1 MKRGRG
7 KKKKKWKK
15 VLAMTLVVSMLSGCA
30 MQEFV
35 KVTKEESNTEEI
47 KTEEA
52 KTAVET
58 EETLPSTEEENVSE
72 GKKSIHEQIADRIG
86 KTTQVSEEAA
96 IGTKP
101 RLIKSVKETKLVDIT
116 PCVTSYTVDAGLSNV
131 ENTWQF
137 YFTDEEK
144 EKIEKNGFVVSGS
157 AGSEFFEI
165 YEQNRY
171 GLIPNFITVDSLM
184 HTYHLYFSHLLK
196 NVEKNYLADN
206 LTQLSAYMLE
216 DANAQ
221 YEELK
226 GSEWES
232 AAKRNVAFFTIGA
245 KLMDDKVTVS
255 KDVQDIVSTELDR
268 IENADGI
275 YQSGITN
282 ANEDYTQYIPRG
294 YYEGDQRLEQYFR
307 TMMWYGRIH
316 FIQSNE
322 DLDRSAFLITKALSE
337 NKDAYQL
344 WEGIY
349 AVTSFF
355 AGASDDNGVCEY
367 ASVVKETYGEKVTT
381 ADLPGSEKEFQQ
393 FHKMTA
399 TLVAPQ
405 INSIP
410 IADGENNVIPGFRFM
425 GQRFSMDAAVMQK
438 LVYSNTGANSQ
449 GEKRMLPNVLDVP
462 AALGSDMALY
472 ILEEDGATDY
482 EGYSENM
489 ELLRAGLSQENETLW
504 SASLYAGW
512 LNTLRPLLTVKGEG
526 YPMFM
531 QNEEWVKKDLECF
544 AGSYAELKHDT
555 ILYSKQVMAEMG
567 GGYDEEPDFRGYVQ
581 PEPMVYER
589 FVALADMTAQGL
601 KEYGMLNASDE
612 ENLNRLS
619 QMADQLLNISI
630 KELQNEVLT
639 EEEYTF
645 IECYGGDIEHFW
657 YEAVKDNSDTEYV
670 YSQEFPAPIVAD
682 IATDPNGTVLE
693 VGTGQP
699 SRICVVVQ
707 VDGKIKLASGSV
719 YSFYQFEWP
728 MDDRLTD
735 SKWRQMMGWQADENG
750 NYNQDKE
757 IEKPEWTKSYRYQH
771 EWE

>member
-1 MKRGRG
+1 MKR
-7 KKKKKWKK
+7 WKK
-15 VLAMTLVVSMLSGCA
+15 VLALILVVNVLSGCA
-30 MQEFV
+30 MQELLQV
-35 KVTKEESNTEEI
+35 TNEENSMEESETKETITEAEIEEDLHSVESEKLSKE
-47 KTEEA
+47 
-52 KTAVET
+52 
-58 EETLPSTEEENVSE
+58 
-72 GKKSIHEQIADRIG
+72 KKSIHEQIADRIG
-86 KTTQVSEEAA
+86 KTTQASMETRPLLIERVSE
-96 IGTKP
+96 TK
-101 RLIKSVKETKLVDIT
+101 VADIT
-116 PCVTSYTVDAGLSNV
+116 PCVTPYTIEAGLGNV

-137 YFTDEEK
+137 YLTDEEK
-144 EKIEKNGFVVSGS
+144 KKIEQNGFVVSGNG
-157 AGSEFFEI
+157 GSEFFEI

-171 GLIPNFITVDSLM
+171 ELIPNFITVDSLM

-196 NVEKNYLADN
+196 NIEKNYLAAN
-206 LTQLSAYMLE
+206 LTDLSAYML
-216 DANAQ
+216 DTSKLQ

-226 GSEWES
+226 GSEWER

-245 KLMDDKVTVS
+245 KLVDDKVTVS
-255 KDVQDIVSTELDR
+255 EDVQDIVATELDR
-268 IENADGI
+268 IKKADGI

-282 ANEDYTQYIPRG
+282 DNEDYTQYIPRG
-294 YYEGDQRLEQYFR
+294 YYEGDQKLEQYFR
-307 TMMWYGRIH
+307 AMMWYGRIH
-316 FIQSNE
+316 FIQSTE

-337 NKDAYQL
+337 DEEAYRL

-355 AGASDDNGVCEY
+355 SGASDDNGVCEY
-367 ASVVKETYGEKVTT
+367 APVIKEVYGEKATM
-381 ADLPGSEKEFQQ
+381 ADLPGSEKKFKQ

-399 TLVAPQ
+399 TLATPQ

-410 IADGENNVIPGFRFM
+410 VADGESNVIQGFRFM
-425 GQRFSMDAAVMQK
+425 GQRFSMDATVMQK
-438 LVYSNTGANSQ
+438 LVYSNVGANSQ
-449 GEKRMLPNVLDVP
+449 GEKRMLPDVLDVP
-462 AALGSDMALY
+462 AALGSNMALN
-472 ILEEDGATDY
+472 ILEQEGAMDY

-489 ELLRAGLSQENETLW
+489 ELLKEGLSQENETLW

-544 AGSYAELKHDT
+544 AGSFAELKHDT

-567 GGYDEEPDFRGYVQ
+567 GGYEEEPDFRGYVQ
-581 PEPMVYER
+581 PEPIVYER
-589 FVALADMTAQGL
+589 FVTLSDMTAQGL
-601 KEYGMLNASDE
+601 EEYGMLSDSDA
-612 ENLNRLS
+612 ENLKRLS
-619 QMADQLLNISI
+619 QMANQMLTISI

-657 YEAVKDNSDTEYV
+657 YEAVKDNSDSEYI
-670 YSQEFPAPIVAD
+670 YCEDFPAAIIAD

-693 VGTGQP
+693 VGTGIP
-699 SRICVVVQ
+699 STIYVVVQ
-707 VDGKIKLASGSV
+707 VNGKIKLASGSV

-750 NYNQDKE
+750 NYNWNKSIDR
-757 IEKPEWTKSYRYQH
+757 PEWTKSYRYQY

>member
-1 MKRGRG
+1 MKR
-7 KKKKKWKK
+7 WKK
-15 VLAMTLVVSMLSGCA
+15 VLALILVVNVLSGCA
-30 MQEFV
+30 MQELLQV
-35 KVTKEESNTEEI
+35 TNEENSMEESETKETITEAEIEEDLHSVESEKLSKE
-47 KTEEA
+47 
-52 KTAVET
+52 
-58 EETLPSTEEENVSE
+58 
-72 GKKSIHEQIADRIG
+72 KKSIHEQIADRIG
-86 KTTQVSEEAA
+86 KTTQASMETRPLLIERVSE
-96 IGTKP
+96 TK
-101 RLIKSVKETKLVDIT
+101 VADIT
-116 PCVTSYTVDAGLSNV
+116 PCVTPYTIEAGLDNV

-137 YFTDEEK
+137 YLTDEEK
-144 EKIEKNGFVVSGS
+144 KKIEQNGFVVSGNG
-157 AGSEFFEI
+157 GSEFFEI

-171 GLIPNFITVDSLM
+171 ELIPNFITVDSLM

-196 NVEKNYLADN
+196 NIEKNYLAAN
-206 LTQLSAYMLE
+206 LTDLSAYML
-216 DANAQ
+216 DTSKLQ

-226 GSEWES
+226 GSEWER

-245 KLMDDKVTVS
+245 KLVDDKVTVS
-255 KDVQDIVSTELDR
+255 EDVQDIVATELDR
-268 IENADGI
+268 IKKADGI

-282 ANEDYTQYIPRG
+282 DNEDYTQYIPRG
-294 YYEGDQRLEQYFR
+294 YYEGDQKLEQYFR
-307 TMMWYGRIH
+307 AMMWYGRIH
-316 FIQSNE
+316 FIQSTE

-337 NKDAYQL
+337 DEEAYRL

-355 AGASDDNGVCEY
+355 SGASDDNGVCEY
-367 ASVVKETYGEKVTT
+367 APVIKEVYGEKATM
-381 ADLPGSEKEFQQ
+381 ADLPGSEKKFKQ

-399 TLVAPQ
+399 TLATPQ

-410 IADGENNVIPGFRFM
+410 VADGESNVIQGFRFM
-425 GQRFSMDAAVMQK
+425 GQRFSMDATVMQK
-438 LVYSNTGANSQ
+438 LVYSNVGANSQ
-449 GEKRMLPNVLDVP
+449 GEKRMLPDILDVP
-462 AALGSDMALY
+462 AALGSNMALN
-472 ILEEDGATDY
+472 ILEEEGAMDY

-489 ELLRAGLSQENETLW
+489 ELLKEGLSQENETLW

-544 AGSYAELKHDT
+544 AGSFAELKHDT

-567 GGYDEEPDFRGYVQ
+567 GGYEEEPDFRGYVQ
-581 PEPMVYER
+581 PEPIVYER
-589 FVALADMTAQGL
+589 FVTLSDMTAQGL
-601 KEYGMLNASDE
+601 EEYGMLSDSDA
-612 ENLNRLS
+612 ENLKRLS
-619 QMADQLLNISI
+619 QMANQMLTISI

-657 YEAVKDNSDTEYV
+657 YEAVKDNSDSEYI
-670 YSQEFPAPIVAD
+670 YCEDFPAAIIAD

-693 VGTGQP
+693 VGTGIP
-699 SRICVVVQ
+699 STIYVVVQ
-707 VDGKIKLASGSV
+707 VNGKIKLASGSV

-750 NYNQDKE
+750 NYNWNKSIDR
-757 IEKPEWTKSYRYQH
+757 PEWTKSYRYQY

>member
-1 MKRGRG
+1 MALT
-7 KKKKKWKK
+7 
-15 VLAMTLVVSMLSGCA
+15 LAVSMLSGCT
-30 MQEFV
+30 MQELVQTIGGEREVEDELEGEETSINSSEESASEEKRSIKDIFAE
-35 KVTKEESNTEEI
+35 KFGKEEQATEEI
-47 KTEEA
+47 TQQVLTEE
-52 KTAVET
+52 VLT
-58 EETLPSTEEENVSE
+58 EALERT
-72 GKKSIHEQIADRIG
+72 R
-86 KTTQVSEEAA
+86 
-96 IGTKP
+96 P
-101 RLIKSVKETKLVDIT
+101 RLIKSVNETKVADIT
-116 PCVTSYTVDAGLSNV
+116 PCVTPYTVEEGLSNV
-131 ENTWQF
+131 ENMWQF

-144 EKIEKNGFVVSGS
+144 EKIEQNGFVVYGETS
-157 AGSEFFEI
+157 SEFFEI

-171 GLIPNFITVDSLM
+171 SMIPNFITVDSLM
-184 HTYHLYFSHLLK
+184 HTYHLYFSHLQK
-196 NVEKNYLADN
+196 NVEKNYLADS
-206 LTQLSAYMLE
+206 LTQLSTYMLE
-216 DANAQ
+216 DAIAQ

-232 AAKRNVAFFTIGA
+232 AARRNVAFFTIGA
-245 KLMDDKVTVS
+245 KLMDE
-255 KDVQDIVSTELDR
+255 STEVSEHVRDMVTTELAK
-268 IENADGI
+268 IQSADGI
-275 YQSGITN
+275 YLSEITGDE
-282 ANEDYTQYIPRG
+282 EDYTQYIPRG
-294 YYEGDQRLEQYFR
+294 YYEGDLRLEQYFR
-307 TMMWYGRIH
+307 AMMWYGRIH
-316 FIQSNE
+316 FIQKEE
-322 DLDRSAFLITKALSE
+322 DLDRSAFLMTKALSE
-337 NKDAYQL
+337 NKEAYRL

-367 ASVVKETYGEKVTT
+367 ASVMKEAYGEATT
-381 ADLPGSEKEFQQ
+381 ADLKGSEKEFER

-399 TLVAPQ
+399 TLAAPQ

-410 IADGENNVIPGFRFM
+410 IVDGENNVIPGFRFM

-438 LVYSNTGANSQ
+438 LVYSNVGANSQ
-449 GEKRMLPNVLDVP
+449 GQMRMLPDVLDVP
-462 AALGSDMALY
+462 AALGSDMALR
-472 ILEEDGATDY
+472 ILEQEGAMDY

-489 ELLRAGLSQENETLW
+489 ELLKQGLAQENEALW

-544 AGSYAELKHDT
+544 AGSFAELKHDT

-581 PEPMVYER
+581 PEPLVYER
-589 FVALADMTAQGL
+589 FISLADMTAQGL
-601 KEYGMLNASDE
+601 KEYGMLSASDE
-612 ENLNRLS
+612 ENLSRLS
-619 QMADQLLNISI
+619 QMAEKLLTISV

-657 YEAVKDNSDTEYV
+657 YEAVKENSDSEYI
-670 YSQEFPAPIVAD
+670 YSEEYPAPIIAD

-693 VGTGQP
+693 VGTGKP
-699 SRICVVVQ
+699 ARIYVVVQ

-728 MDDRLTD
+728 MEDRLTD
-735 SKWRQMMGWQADENG
+735 TKWRKMMGWQADENG
-750 NYNQDKE
+750 NYNYDKPVD
-757 IEKPEWTKSYRYQH
+757 KPEWTKSYCYQY

>member
-1 MKRGRG
+1 MKR
-7 KKKKKWKK
+7 WKK
-15 VLAMTLVVSMLSGCA
+15 VLALILVVNVLSGCA
-30 MQEFV
+30 MQELLQV
-35 KVTKEESNTEEI
+35 TNEENSMEESETKETITEAEIEEDLHSVESEKLSKE
-47 KTEEA
+47 
-52 KTAVET
+52 
-58 EETLPSTEEENVSE
+58 
-72 GKKSIHEQIADRIG
+72 KKSIHEQIADRIG
-86 KTTQVSEEAA
+86 KTTQASMETRPLLIERVSE
-96 IGTKP
+96 TK
-101 RLIKSVKETKLVDIT
+101 VADIT
-116 PCVTSYTVDAGLSNV
+116 PCVTPYTIEAGLGNV

-137 YFTDEEK
+137 YLTDEEK
-144 EKIEKNGFVVSGS
+144 KKIEQNGFVVSGNG
-157 AGSEFFEI
+157 GSEFFEI

-171 GLIPNFITVDSLM
+171 ELIPNFITVDSLM

-196 NVEKNYLADN
+196 NIEKNYLAAN
-206 LTQLSAYMLE
+206 LTDLSAYML
-216 DANAQ
+216 DTSKLQ

-226 GSEWES
+226 GSEWER

-245 KLMDDKVTVS
+245 KLVDDKVTVS
-255 KDVQDIVSTELDR
+255 EDVQDIVATELDR
-268 IENADGI
+268 IKKADGV

-282 ANEDYTQYIPRG
+282 DNEDYTQYIPRG
-294 YYEGDQRLEQYFR
+294 YYEGDQKLEQYFR
-307 TMMWYGRIH
+307 AMMWYGRIH
-316 FIQSNE
+316 FIQSTE

-337 NKDAYQL
+337 DEEAYRL

-355 AGASDDNGVCEY
+355 SGASDDNGVCEY
-367 ASVVKETYGEKVTT
+367 APVIKEVYGEKATM
-381 ADLPGSEKEFQQ
+381 ADLPGSEKKFKQ

-399 TLVAPQ
+399 TLATPQ

-410 IADGENNVIPGFRFM
+410 VADGESNVIQGFRFM
-425 GQRFSMDAAVMQK
+425 GQRFSMDATVMQK
-438 LVYSNTGANSQ
+438 LVYSNVGANSQ
-449 GEKRMLPNVLDVP
+449 GEKRMLPDILDVP
-462 AALGSDMALY
+462 AALGSNMALN
-472 ILEEDGATDY
+472 ILEEEGAMDY

-489 ELLRAGLSQENETLW
+489 ELLKEGLSQENETLW

-544 AGSYAELKHDT
+544 AGSFAELKHDT

-567 GGYDEEPDFRGYVQ
+567 GGYEEEPDFRGYVQ
-581 PEPMVYER
+581 PEPIVYER
-589 FVALADMTAQGL
+589 FVTLSDMTAQGL
-601 KEYGMLNASDE
+601 EEYGMLSDSDA
-612 ENLNRLS
+612 ENLKRLS
-619 QMADQLLNISI
+619 QMANQMLTISI

-657 YEAVKDNSDTEYV
+657 YEAVKDNSDSEYI
-670 YSQEFPAPIVAD
+670 YCEDFPAAIIAD

-693 VGTGQP
+693 VGTGIP
-699 SRICVVVQ
+699 STIYVVVQ
-707 VDGKIKLASGSV
+707 VNGKIKLASGSV

-750 NYNQDKE
+750 NYNWNKSIDR
-757 IEKPEWTKSYRYQH
+757 PEWTKSYRYQY

>member
-1 MKRGRG
+1 MKR
-7 KKKKKWKK
+7 WKK
-15 VLAMTLVVSMLSGCA
+15 VLALILVVNVLSGCA
-30 MQEFV
+30 MQELLQV
-35 KVTKEESNTEEI
+35 TNEENSMEESETKETITEAEIEEDLHSVESEKLSKE
-47 KTEEA
+47 
-52 KTAVET
+52 
-58 EETLPSTEEENVSE
+58 
-72 GKKSIHEQIADRIG
+72 KKSIHEQIADRIG
-86 KTTQVSEEAA
+86 KTTQASMETRPLLIERVSE
-96 IGTKP
+96 TK
-101 RLIKSVKETKLVDIT
+101 VADIT
-116 PCVTSYTVDAGLSNV
+116 PCVTPYTIEAGLGNV

-137 YFTDEEK
+137 YLTDEEK
-144 EKIEKNGFVVSGS
+144 KKIEQNGFVVSGNG
-157 AGSEFFEI
+157 GSEFFEI

-171 GLIPNFITVDSLM
+171 ELIPNFITVDSLM

-196 NVEKNYLADN
+196 NIEKNYLAAN
-206 LTQLSAYMLE
+206 LTDLSAYML
-216 DANAQ
+216 DTSKLQ

-226 GSEWES
+226 GSEWER

-245 KLMDDKVTVS
+245 KLVDDKVTVS
-255 KDVQDIVSTELDR
+255 EDVQDIVATELDR
-268 IENADGI
+268 IEKADGI

-282 ANEDYTQYIPRG
+282 DNEDYTQYIPRG
-294 YYEGDQRLEQYFR
+294 YYEGDQKLEQYFR
-307 TMMWYGRIH
+307 AMMWYGRIH
-316 FIQSNE
+316 FIQSTE

-337 NKDAYQL
+337 DEEAYRL

-355 AGASDDNGVCEY
+355 SGASDDNGVCEY
-367 ASVVKETYGEKVTT
+367 APVIKEVYGEKATM
-381 ADLPGSEKEFQQ
+381 ADLPGSEKKFKQ

-399 TLVAPQ
+399 TLATPQ

-410 IADGENNVIPGFRFM
+410 VADGESNVIQGFRFM
-425 GQRFSMDAAVMQK
+425 GQRFSMDATVMQK
-438 LVYSNTGANSQ
+438 LVYSNVGANSQ
-449 GEKRMLPNVLDVP
+449 GEKRMLPDVLDVP
-462 AALGSDMALY
+462 AALGSNMALN
-472 ILEEDGATDY
+472 ILEEEGAMDY

-489 ELLRAGLSQENETLW
+489 ELLKEGLSQENETLW

-544 AGSYAELKHDT
+544 AGSFAELKHDT

-567 GGYDEEPDFRGYVQ
+567 GGYEEEPDFRGYVQ
-581 PEPMVYER
+581 PEPIVYER
-589 FVALADMTAQGL
+589 FVTLSDMTAQGL
-601 KEYGMLNASDE
+601 EEYGMLSDSDA
-612 ENLNRLS
+612 ENLKRLS
-619 QMADQLLNISI
+619 QMANQMLTISI

-657 YEAVKDNSDTEYV
+657 YEAVKDNSDSEYI
-670 YSQEFPAPIVAD
+670 YCEDFPAAIIAD

-693 VGTGQP
+693 VGTGIP
-699 SRICVVVQ
+699 STIYVVVQ
-707 VDGKIKLASGSV
+707 VNGKIKLASGSV

-750 NYNQDKE
+750 NYNWNKSIDR
-757 IEKPEWTKSYRYQH
+757 PEWTKSYRYQY

>member
-1 MKRGRG
+1 MKR
-7 KKKKKWKK
+7 WKK
-15 VLAMTLVVSMLSGCA
+15 VLALILVVNVLSGCA
-30 MQEFV
+30 MQELLQV
-35 KVTKEESNTEEI
+35 TNEENSMEESETKETITEAEIEEDLHSVESEKLSKE
-47 KTEEA
+47 
-52 KTAVET
+52 
-58 EETLPSTEEENVSE
+58 
-72 GKKSIHEQIADRIG
+72 KKSIHEQIADRIG
-86 KTTQVSEEAA
+86 KTTQASMETRPLLIERVSE
-96 IGTKP
+96 TK
-101 RLIKSVKETKLVDIT
+101 VADIT
-116 PCVTSYTVDAGLSNV
+116 PCVTPYTIEAGLDNV

-137 YFTDEEK
+137 YLTDEEK
-144 EKIEKNGFVVSGS
+144 KKIEQNGFVVSGNG
-157 AGSEFFEI
+157 GSEFFEI

-171 GLIPNFITVDSLM
+171 ELIPNFITVDSLM

-196 NVEKNYLADN
+196 NIEKNYLAAN
-206 LTQLSAYMLE
+206 LTDLSACML
-216 DANAQ
+216 DTSKLQ

-226 GSEWES
+226 GSEWER

-245 KLMDDKVTVS
+245 KLVDDKVTVS
-255 KDVQDIVSTELDR
+255 EDVQDIVATELDR
-268 IENADGI
+268 IKKADGI

-282 ANEDYTQYIPRG
+282 DNEDYTQYIPRG
-294 YYEGDQRLEQYFR
+294 YYEGDQKLEQYFR
-307 TMMWYGRIH
+307 AMMWYGRIH
-316 FIQSNE
+316 FIQSTE

-337 NKDAYQL
+337 DEEAYRL

-355 AGASDDNGVCEY
+355 SGASDDNGVCEY
-367 ASVVKETYGEKVTT
+367 APVIKEVYGEKATM
-381 ADLPGSEKEFQQ
+381 ADLPGSEKKFKQ

-399 TLVAPQ
+399 TLATPQ

-410 IADGENNVIPGFRFM
+410 VADGESNVIQGFRFM
-425 GQRFSMDAAVMQK
+425 GQRFSMDATVMQK
-438 LVYSNTGANSQ
+438 LVYSNVGANSQ
-449 GEKRMLPNVLDVP
+449 GEKRMLPDVLDVP
-462 AALGSDMALY
+462 AALGSNMALN
-472 ILEEDGATDY
+472 ILEEEGAMDY

-489 ELLRAGLSQENETLW
+489 ELLKEGLSQENETLW

-544 AGSYAELKHDT
+544 AGSFAELKHDT

-567 GGYDEEPDFRGYVQ
+567 GGYEEEPDFRGYVQ
-581 PEPMVYER
+581 PEPIVYER
-589 FVALADMTAQGL
+589 FVTLSDMTAQGL
-601 KEYGMLNASDE
+601 EEYGMLSDSDA
-612 ENLNRLS
+612 ENLKRLS
-619 QMADQLLNISI
+619 QMANQMLTISI

-657 YEAVKDNSDTEYV
+657 YEAVKDNSDSEYI
-670 YSQEFPAPIVAD
+670 YCEDFPAAIIAD

-693 VGTGQP
+693 VGTGIP
-699 SRICVVVQ
+699 STIYVVVQ
-707 VDGKIKLASGSV
+707 VNGKIKLASGSV

-750 NYNQDKE
+750 NYNWNKSIDR
-757 IEKPEWTKSYRYQH
+757 PEWTKSYRYQY

>member
-1 MKRGRG
+1 MKR
-7 KKKKKWKK
+7 WKK
-15 VLAMTLVVSMLSGCA
+15 VLALILVVNVLSGCA
-30 MQEFV
+30 MQELLQV
-35 KVTKEESNTEEI
+35 TNEENSMEESETKETITEAEIEEDLHSVESEKLSKE
-47 KTEEA
+47 
-52 KTAVET
+52 
-58 EETLPSTEEENVSE
+58 
-72 GKKSIHEQIADRIG
+72 KKSIHEQIADRIG
-86 KTTQVSEEAA
+86 KTTQASMETRPLLIERVSE
-96 IGTKP
+96 TK
-101 RLIKSVKETKLVDIT
+101 VADIT
-116 PCVTSYTVDAGLSNV
+116 PCVTPYTIEAGLGNV

-137 YFTDEEK
+137 YLTDEEK
-144 EKIEKNGFVVSGS
+144 KKIEQNGFVVSGNG
-157 AGSEFFEI
+157 GSEFFEI

-171 GLIPNFITVDSLM
+171 ELIPNFITVDSLM

-196 NVEKNYLADN
+196 NIEKNYLAAN
-206 LTQLSAYMLE
+206 LTDLSACML
-216 DANAQ
+216 DASKLQ

-226 GSEWES
+226 GSEWER

-245 KLMDDKVTVS
+245 KLVDDKVTVS
-255 KDVQDIVSTELDR
+255 EDVQDIVATELDR
-268 IENADGI
+268 IKKADGI

-282 ANEDYTQYIPRG
+282 DNEDYTQYIPRG
-294 YYEGDQRLEQYFR
+294 YYEGDQKLEQYFR
-307 TMMWYGRIH
+307 AMMWYGRIH
-316 FIQSNE
+316 FIQSTE

-337 NKDAYQL
+337 DEEAYRL

-355 AGASDDNGVCEY
+355 SGASDDNGVCEY
-367 ASVVKETYGEKVTT
+367 APVIKEVYGEKATM
-381 ADLPGSEKEFQQ
+381 ADLPGSEKKFKQ

-399 TLVAPQ
+399 TLATPQ

-410 IADGENNVIPGFRFM
+410 VADGESNVIQGFRFM
-425 GQRFSMDAAVMQK
+425 GQRFSMDATVMQK
-438 LVYSNTGANSQ
+438 LVYSNVGANSQ
-449 GEKRMLPNVLDVP
+449 GEKRMLPDILDVP
-462 AALGSDMALY
+462 AALGSNMALN
-472 ILEEDGATDY
+472 ILEEEGAMDY

-489 ELLRAGLSQENETLW
+489 ELLKEGLSQENETLW

-544 AGSYAELKHDT
+544 AGSFAELKHDT

-567 GGYDEEPDFRGYVQ
+567 GGYEEEPDFRGYVQ
-581 PEPMVYER
+581 PEPIVYER
-589 FVALADMTAQGL
+589 FVTLSDMTAQGL
-601 KEYGMLNASDE
+601 EEYGMLSDSDA
-612 ENLNRLS
+612 ENLKRLS
-619 QMADQLLNISI
+619 QMANQMLTISI

-657 YEAVKDNSDTEYV
+657 YEAVKDNSDSEYI
-670 YSQEFPAPIVAD
+670 YCEDFPAAIIAD

-693 VGTGQP
+693 VGTGIP
-699 SRICVVVQ
+699 STIYVVVQ
-707 VDGKIKLASGSV
+707 VNGKIKLASGSV

-750 NYNQDKE
+750 NYNWNKSIDR
-757 IEKPEWTKSYRYQH
+757 PEWTKSYRYQY

>member
-1 MKRGRG
+1 MKR
-7 KKKKKWKK
+7 WKK
-15 VLAMTLVVSMLSGCA
+15 VLALILVVNVLSGCA
-30 MQEFV
+30 MQELLQV
-35 KVTKEESNTEEI
+35 TNEENSMEESETKETITEAEIEEDLHSVESEKLSKE
-47 KTEEA
+47 
-52 KTAVET
+52 
-58 EETLPSTEEENVSE
+58 
-72 GKKSIHEQIADRIG
+72 KKSIHEQIADRIG
-86 KTTQVSEEAA
+86 KTTQASMETRPLLIERVSE
-96 IGTKP
+96 TK
-101 RLIKSVKETKLVDIT
+101 VADIT
-116 PCVTSYTVDAGLSNV
+116 PCVTPYTIEAGLDNV

-137 YFTDEEK
+137 YLTDEEK
-144 EKIEKNGFVVSGS
+144 KKIEQNGFVVSGNG
-157 AGSEFFEI
+157 GSEFFEI

-171 GLIPNFITVDSLM
+171 ELIPNFITVDSLM

-196 NVEKNYLADN
+196 NIEKNYLAAN
-206 LTQLSAYMLE
+206 LTDLSACML
-216 DANAQ
+216 DTSKLQ

-226 GSEWES
+226 GSEWER

-245 KLMDDKVTVS
+245 KLVDDKVTVS
-255 KDVQDIVSTELDR
+255 EDVQDIVATELDR
-268 IENADGI
+268 IEKADGI

-282 ANEDYTQYIPRG
+282 DNEDYTQYIPRG
-294 YYEGDQRLEQYFR
+294 YYEGDQKLEQYFR
-307 TMMWYGRIH
+307 AMMWYGRIH
-316 FIQSNE
+316 FIQSTE

-337 NKDAYQL
+337 DEEAYRL

-355 AGASDDNGVCEY
+355 SGASDDNGVCEY
-367 ASVVKETYGEKVTT
+367 APVIKEVYGEKATM
-381 ADLPGSEKEFQQ
+381 ADLPGSEKKFKQ

-399 TLVAPQ
+399 TLATPQ

-410 IADGENNVIPGFRFM
+410 VADGESNVIQGFRFM
-425 GQRFSMDAAVMQK
+425 GQRFSMDATVMQK
-438 LVYSNTGANSQ
+438 LVYSNVGANSQ
-449 GEKRMLPNVLDVP
+449 GEKRMLPDVLDVP
-462 AALGSDMALY
+462 AALGSNMALN
-472 ILEEDGATDY
+472 ILEQEGAMDY

-489 ELLRAGLSQENETLW
+489 ELLKEGLSQENETLW

-544 AGSYAELKHDT
+544 AGSFAEQKHDT

-567 GGYDEEPDFRGYVQ
+567 GGYEEEPDFRGYVQ
-581 PEPMVYER
+581 PEPIVYER
-589 FVALADMTAQGL
+589 FVTLSDMTAQGL
-601 KEYGMLNASDE
+601 EEYGMLSDSDA
-612 ENLNRLS
+612 ENLKRLS
-619 QMADQLLNISI
+619 QMANQMLTISI

-657 YEAVKDNSDTEYV
+657 YEAVKDNSDSEYI
-670 YSQEFPAPIVAD
+670 YCEDFPAAIIAD

-693 VGTGQP
+693 VGTGIP
-699 SRICVVVQ
+699 STIYVVVQ
-707 VDGKIKLASGSV
+707 VNGKIKLASGSV

-750 NYNQDKE
+750 NYNWNKSIDR
-757 IEKPEWTKSYRYQH
+757 PEWTKSYRYQY

>member
-1 MKRGRG
+1 MKR
-7 KKKKKWKK
+7 WKK
-15 VLAMTLVVSMLSGCA
+15 VLALILVVNVLSGCA
-30 MQEFV
+30 MQELLQV
-35 KVTKEESNTEEI
+35 TNEENSMEESETKETITEAEIEEDLHSVESEKLSKE
-47 KTEEA
+47 
-52 KTAVET
+52 
-58 EETLPSTEEENVSE
+58 
-72 GKKSIHEQIADRIG
+72 KKSIHEQIADRIG
-86 KTTQVSEEAA
+86 KTTQASMETRPLLIERVSE
-96 IGTKP
+96 TK
-101 RLIKSVKETKLVDIT
+101 VADIT
-116 PCVTSYTVDAGLSNV
+116 PCVTPYTIEAGLGNV

-137 YFTDEEK
+137 YLTDEEK
-144 EKIEKNGFVVSGS
+144 KKIEQNGFVVSGNG
-157 AGSEFFEI
+157 GSEFFEI

-171 GLIPNFITVDSLM
+171 ELIPNFITVDSLM

-196 NVEKNYLADN
+196 NIEKNYLAAN
-206 LTQLSAYMLE
+206 LTDLSACML
-216 DANAQ
+216 DTSKLQ

-226 GSEWES
+226 GSEWER

-245 KLMDDKVTVS
+245 KLVDDKVTVS
-255 KDVQDIVSTELDR
+255 EDVQDIVATELDR
-268 IENADGI
+268 IEKADGI

-282 ANEDYTQYIPRG
+282 DNEDYTQYIPRG
-294 YYEGDQRLEQYFR
+294 YYEGDQKLEQYFR
-307 TMMWYGRIH
+307 AMMWYGRIH
-316 FIQSNE
+316 FIQSTE

-337 NKDAYQL
+337 DEEAYRL

-355 AGASDDNGVCEY
+355 SGASDDNGVCEY
-367 ASVVKETYGEKVTT
+367 APVIKEVYGEKATM
-381 ADLPGSEKEFQQ
+381 ADLPGSEKKFKQ

-399 TLVAPQ
+399 TLAAPQ

-410 IADGENNVIPGFRFM
+410 VADGESNVIRGFRFM
-425 GQRFSMDAAVMQK
+425 GQRFSMDATVMQK
-438 LVYSNTGANSQ
+438 LVYSNVGANSQ
-449 GEKRMLPNVLDVP
+449 GEKRMLPDVLDVP
-462 AALGSDMALY
+462 AALGSNMALN
-472 ILEEDGATDY
+472 ILEEEGAMDY

-489 ELLRAGLSQENETLW
+489 ELLKEGLSQENETLW

-544 AGSYAELKHDT
+544 AGSFAELKHDT

-567 GGYDEEPDFRGYVQ
+567 GGYEEEPDFRGYVQ
-581 PEPMVYER
+581 PEPIVYER
-589 FVALADMTAQGL
+589 FVTLSDMTAQGL
-601 KEYGMLNASDE
+601 EEYGMLSDSDA
-612 ENLNRLS
+612 ENLKRLS
-619 QMADQLLNISI
+619 QMANQMLTISI

-657 YEAVKDNSDTEYV
+657 YEAVKDNSDSEYI
-670 YSQEFPAPIVAD
+670 YCEDFPAAIIAD

-693 VGTGQP
+693 VGTGIP
-699 SRICVVVQ
+699 STIYVVVQ
-707 VDGKIKLASGSV
+707 VNGKIKLASGSV

-750 NYNQDKE
+750 NYNWNKSIDR
-757 IEKPEWTKSYRYQH
+757 PEWTKSYRYQY

>member
-1 MKRGRG
+1 MKR
-7 KKKKKWKK
+7 WKK
-15 VLAMTLVVSMLSGCA
+15 VLALILVVNVLSGCA
-30 MQEFV
+30 MQELLQV
-35 KVTKEESNTEEI
+35 TNEENSMEESETKETITEAEIEEDLHSVESEKLSKE
-47 KTEEA
+47 
-52 KTAVET
+52 
-58 EETLPSTEEENVSE
+58 
-72 GKKSIHEQIADRIG
+72 KKSIHEQIADRIG
-86 KTTQVSEEAA
+86 KTTQASMETRPLLIERVSE
-96 IGTKP
+96 TK
-101 RLIKSVKETKLVDIT
+101 VADIT
-116 PCVTSYTVDAGLSNV
+116 PCVTPYTIEAGLGNV

-137 YFTDEEK
+137 YLTDEEK
-144 EKIEKNGFVVSGS
+144 KKIEQNGFVVSGNG
-157 AGSEFFEI
+157 GSEFFEI

-171 GLIPNFITVDSLM
+171 ELIPNFITVDSLM

-196 NVEKNYLADN
+196 NIEKNYLAAN
-206 LTQLSAYMLE
+206 LTDLSAYML
-216 DANAQ
+216 DTSKLQ

-226 GSEWES
+226 GSEWER

-245 KLMDDKVTVS
+245 KLVDDKVTVS
-255 KDVQDIVSTELDR
+255 EDVQDIVATELDR
-268 IENADGI
+268 IKKADGI

-282 ANEDYTQYIPRG
+282 DNEDYTQYIPRG
-294 YYEGDQRLEQYFR
+294 YYEGDQKLEQYFR
-307 TMMWYGRIH
+307 AMMWYGRIH
-316 FIQSNE
+316 FIQSTE

-337 NKDAYQL
+337 DEEAYRL

-355 AGASDDNGVCEY
+355 SGASDDNGVCEY
-367 ASVVKETYGEKVTT
+367 APVIKEVYGEKATM
-381 ADLPGSEKEFQQ
+381 ADLPGSEKKFKQ

-399 TLVAPQ
+399 TLATPQ

-410 IADGENNVIPGFRFM
+410 VADGESNVIQGFRFM
-425 GQRFSMDAAVMQK
+425 GQRFSMDATVMQK
-438 LVYSNTGANSQ
+438 LVYSNVGANSQ
-449 GEKRMLPNVLDVP
+449 GEKRMLPDILDVS
-462 AALGSDMALY
+462 AALGSNMALN
-472 ILEEDGATDY
+472 ILEEEGAMDY

-489 ELLRAGLSQENETLW
+489 ELLKEGLSQENETLW

-544 AGSYAELKHDT
+544 AGSFAELKHDT

-567 GGYDEEPDFRGYVQ
+567 GGYEEEPDFRGYVQ
-581 PEPMVYER
+581 PEPIVYER
-589 FVALADMTAQGL
+589 FVTLSDMTAQGL
-601 KEYGMLNASDE
+601 EEYGMLSDSDA
-612 ENLNRLS
+612 ENLKRLS
-619 QMADQLLNISI
+619 QMANQMLTISI

-657 YEAVKDNSDTEYV
+657 YEAVKDNSDSEYI
-670 YSQEFPAPIVAD
+670 YCEDFPAAIIAD

-693 VGTGQP
+693 VGTGIP
-699 SRICVVVQ
+699 STIYVVVQ
-707 VDGKIKLASGSV
+707 VNGKIKLASGSV

-750 NYNQDKE
+750 NYNWNKSIDR
-757 IEKPEWTKSYRYQH
+757 PEWTKSYRYQY

>member
-1 MKRGRG
+1 MKR
-7 KKKKKWKK
+7 WKK
-15 VLAMTLVVSMLSGCA
+15 VLALILVVNVLSGCA
-30 MQEFV
+30 MQELLQV
-35 KVTKEESNTEEI
+35 TNEENSMEESETKETITEAEIEEDLHSVESEKLSKE
-47 KTEEA
+47 
-52 KTAVET
+52 
-58 EETLPSTEEENVSE
+58 
-72 GKKSIHEQIADRIG
+72 KKSIHEQIADRIG
-86 KTTQVSEEAA
+86 KTTQASMETRPLLIERVSE
-96 IGTKP
+96 TK
-101 RLIKSVKETKLVDIT
+101 VADIT
-116 PCVTSYTVDAGLSNV
+116 PCVTPYTIEAGLGNV

-137 YFTDEEK
+137 YLTDEEK
-144 EKIEKNGFVVSGS
+144 KKIEQNGFVVSGNG
-157 AGSEFFEI
+157 GSEFFEI

-171 GLIPNFITVDSLM
+171 ELIPNFITVDSLM

-196 NVEKNYLADN
+196 NIEKNYLAAN
-206 LTQLSAYMLE
+206 LTDLSACML
-216 DANAQ
+216 DTSKLQ

-226 GSEWES
+226 GSEWER

-245 KLMDDKVTVS
+245 KLVDDKVTVS
-255 KDVQDIVSTELDR
+255 EDVQDIVATELDR
-268 IENADGI
+268 IKKADGI

-282 ANEDYTQYIPRG
+282 DNEDYTQYIPRG
-294 YYEGDQRLEQYFR
+294 YYEGDQKLEQYFR
-307 TMMWYGRIH
+307 AMMWYGRIH
-316 FIQSNE
+316 FIQSTE

-337 NKDAYQL
+337 DEEAYRL

-355 AGASDDNGVCEY
+355 SGASDDNGVCEY
-367 ASVVKETYGEKVTT
+367 APVIKEVYGEKATM
-381 ADLPGSEKEFQQ
+381 ADLPGSEKKFKQ

-399 TLVAPQ
+399 TLATPQ

-410 IADGENNVIPGFRFM
+410 VADGESNVIQGFRFM
-425 GQRFSMDAAVMQK
+425 GQRFSMDATVMQK
-438 LVYSNTGANSQ
+438 LVYSNVGANSQ
-449 GEKRMLPNVLDVP
+449 GEKRMLPDILDVP
-462 AALGSDMALY
+462 AALGSNMALN
-472 ILEEDGATDY
+472 ILEEEGAMDY

-489 ELLRAGLSQENETLW
+489 ELLKEGLSQENETLW

-544 AGSYAELKHDT
+544 AGSFAELKHDT

-567 GGYDEEPDFRGYVQ
+567 GGYEEEPDFRGYVQ
-581 PEPMVYER
+581 PEPIVYER
-589 FVALADMTAQGL
+589 FVTLSDMTAQGL
-601 KEYGMLNASDE
+601 EEYGMLSDSDA
-612 ENLNRLS
+612 ENLKRLS
-619 QMADQLLNISI
+619 QMANQMLTISI

-657 YEAVKDNSDTEYV
+657 YEAVKDNSDSEYI
-670 YSQEFPAPIVAD
+670 YCEDFPAAIIAD

-693 VGTGQP
+693 VGTGIP
-699 SRICVVVQ
+699 STIYVVVQ
-707 VDGKIKLASGSV
+707 VNGKIKLASGSV

-750 NYNQDKE
+750 NYNWNKSIDR
-757 IEKPEWTKSYRYQH
+757 PEWTKSYRYQY

>member
-1 MKRGRG
+1 MKR
-7 KKKKKWKK
+7 WKM
-15 VLAMTLVVSMLSGCA
+15 VLALILVVNVLSGCA
-30 MQEFV
+30 MQELLQV
-35 KVTKEESNTEEI
+35 TNEENSMEESETKETITEAEIEEDLHSVESEKLSKE
-47 KTEEA
+47 
-52 KTAVET
+52 
-58 EETLPSTEEENVSE
+58 
-72 GKKSIHEQIADRIG
+72 KKSIHEQIADRIG
-86 KTTQVSEEAA
+86 KTTQASMETRPLLIERVSE
-96 IGTKP
+96 TK
-101 RLIKSVKETKLVDIT
+101 VADIT
-116 PCVTSYTVDAGLSNV
+116 PCVTPYTIEAGLDNV

-137 YFTDEEK
+137 YLTDEEK
-144 EKIEKNGFVVSGS
+144 KKIEQNGFVVSGNG
-157 AGSEFFEI
+157 GSEFFEI

-171 GLIPNFITVDSLM
+171 ELIPNFITVDSLM

-196 NVEKNYLADN
+196 NIEKNYLAAN
-206 LTQLSAYMLE
+206 LTDLSACML
-216 DANAQ
+216 DTSKLQ

-226 GSEWES
+226 GSEWER

-245 KLMDDKVTVS
+245 KLVDDKVTVS
-255 KDVQDIVSTELDR
+255 EDVQDIVATELDR
-268 IENADGI
+268 IKKADGI

-282 ANEDYTQYIPRG
+282 DNEDYTQYIPRG
-294 YYEGDQRLEQYFR
+294 YYEGDQKLEQYFR
-307 TMMWYGRIH
+307 AMMWYGRIH
-316 FIQSNE
+316 FIQSTE

-337 NKDAYQL
+337 DEEAYRL

-355 AGASDDNGVCEY
+355 SGASDDNGVCEY
-367 ASVVKETYGEKVTT
+367 APVIKEVYGEKATM
-381 ADLPGSEKEFQQ
+381 ADLPGSEKKFKQ

-399 TLVAPQ
+399 TLATPQ

-410 IADGENNVIPGFRFM
+410 VADGESNVIQGFRFM
-425 GQRFSMDAAVMQK
+425 GQRFSMDATVMQK
-438 LVYSNTGANSQ
+438 LVYSNVGANSQ
-449 GEKRMLPNVLDVP
+449 GEKRMLPDVLDVS
-462 AALGSDMALY
+462 AALGSNMALN
-472 ILEEDGATDY
+472 ILEEEGAMDY

-489 ELLRAGLSQENETLW
+489 ELLKEGLSQENETLW

-544 AGSYAELKHDT
+544 AGSFAELKHDT

-567 GGYDEEPDFRGYVQ
+567 GGYEEEPDFRGYVQ
-581 PEPMVYER
+581 PEPIVYER
-589 FVALADMTAQGL
+589 FVTLSDMTAQGL
-601 KEYGMLNASDE
+601 EEYGMLSDSDA
-612 ENLNRLS
+612 ENLKRLS
-619 QMADQLLNISI
+619 QMANQMLTISI

-657 YEAVKDNSDTEYV
+657 YEAVKDNSDSEYI
-670 YSQEFPAPIVAD
+670 YCEDFPAAIIAD

-693 VGTGQP
+693 VGTGIP
-699 SRICVVVQ
+699 STIYVVVQ
-707 VDGKIKLASGSV
+707 VNGKIKLASGSV

-750 NYNQDKE
+750 NYNWNKSIDR
-757 IEKPEWTKSYRYQH
+757 PEWTKSYRYQY

>member
-1 MKRGRG
+1 MKR
-7 KKKKKWKK
+7 WKK
-15 VLAMTLVVSMLSGCA
+15 VLALILVVNVLSGCA
-30 MQEFV
+30 MQELLQV
-35 KVTKEESNTEEI
+35 TNEENSMEESETKETITEAEIEEDLHSVESEKLSKE
-47 KTEEA
+47 
-52 KTAVET
+52 
-58 EETLPSTEEENVSE
+58 
-72 GKKSIHEQIADRIG
+72 KKSIHEQIADRIG
-86 KTTQVSEEAA
+86 KTTQASMETRPLLIERVSE
-96 IGTKP
+96 TK
-101 RLIKSVKETKLVDIT
+101 VADIT
-116 PCVTSYTVDAGLSNV
+116 PCVTPYTIEAGLGNV

-137 YFTDEEK
+137 YLTDEEK
-144 EKIEKNGFVVSGS
+144 KKIEQNGFVVSGNG
-157 AGSEFFEI
+157 GSEFFEI

-171 GLIPNFITVDSLM
+171 ELIPNFITVDSLM

-196 NVEKNYLADN
+196 NIEKNYLAAN
-206 LTQLSAYMLE
+206 LTDLSAYML
-216 DANAQ
+216 DTSKLQ

-226 GSEWES
+226 GSEWER

-245 KLMDDKVTVS
+245 KLVDDKVTVS
-255 KDVQDIVSTELDR
+255 EDVQDIVATELDR
-268 IENADGI
+268 IKKADGI

-282 ANEDYTQYIPRG
+282 DNEDYTQYIPRG
-294 YYEGDQRLEQYFR
+294 YYEGDQKLEQYFR
-307 TMMWYGRIH
+307 AMMWYGRIH
-316 FIQSNE
+316 FIQSTE

-337 NKDAYQL
+337 DEEAYRL

-355 AGASDDNGVCEY
+355 SGASDDNGVCEY
-367 ASVVKETYGEKVTT
+367 APVIKEVYGEKATM
-381 ADLPGSEKEFQQ
+381 ADLPGSEKKFKQ

-399 TLVAPQ
+399 TLATPQ

-410 IADGENNVIPGFRFM
+410 VADGESNVIQGFRFM
-425 GQRFSMDAAVMQK
+425 GQRFSMDATVMQK
-438 LVYSNTGANSQ
+438 LVYSNVGANSQ
-449 GEKRMLPNVLDVP
+449 GEKRMLPDVLDVP
-462 AALGSDMALY
+462 AALGSNMALN
-472 ILEEDGATDY
+472 ILEEEGAMDY
-482 EGYSENM
+482 ERYSENM
-489 ELLRAGLSQENETLW
+489 ELLKEGLSQENETLW

-544 AGSYAELKHDT
+544 AGSFAELKHDT

-567 GGYDEEPDFRGYVQ
+567 GGYEEEPDFRGYVQ
-581 PEPMVYER
+581 PEPIVYER
-589 FVALADMTAQGL
+589 FVTLSDMTAQGL
-601 KEYGMLNASDE
+601 EEYGMLSDSDA
-612 ENLNRLS
+612 ENLKRLS
-619 QMADQLLNISI
+619 QMANQMLTISI

-657 YEAVKDNSDTEYV
+657 YEAVKDNSDSEYI
-670 YSQEFPAPIVAD
+670 YCEDFPAAIIAD

-693 VGTGQP
+693 VGTGIP
-699 SRICVVVQ
+699 STIYVVVQ
-707 VDGKIKLASGSV
+707 VNGKIKLASGSV

-750 NYNQDKE
+750 NYNWNKSIDR
-757 IEKPEWTKSYRYQH
+757 PEWTKSYRYQY

>member
-1 MKRGRG
+1 M
-7 KKKKKWKK
+7 KKWKK
-15 VLAMTLVVSMLSGCA
+15 LLALTLIVGMVSGCA
-30 MQEFV
+30 MQEFEQ
-35 KVTKEESNTEEI
+35 VTKEENSAEEI
-47 KTEEA
+47 EQASEREKSSSEA
-52 KTAVET
+52 
-58 EETLPSTEEENVSE
+58 
-72 GKKSIHEQIADRIG
+72 KKSIKELFTEKIG
-86 KTTQVSEEAA
+86 KNQQASEEVLTEVPM
-96 IGTKP
+96 GTRP
-101 RLIKSVKETKLVDIT
+101 TFIKSVNETNLADIT
-116 PCVTSYTVDAGLSNV
+116 PCVTPYTVEAGLSNV
-131 ENTWQF
+131 ENMWQF
-137 YFTDEEK
+137 YFTDEAK
-144 EKIEKNGFVVSGS
+144 EKIEQNGFVVCGE

-171 GLIPNFITVDSLM
+171 TMIPNFITVDSLM

-196 NVEKNYLADN
+196 NVEKNYLADSLTN
-206 LTQLSAYMLE
+206 LSTQMLE
-216 DANAQ
+216 DSITQ

-232 AAKRNVAFFTIGA
+232 AARRNVAFFTVGA
-245 KLMDDKVTVS
+245 KLMDDTTVVNES
-255 KDVQDIVSTELDR
+255 VKDIVAVELDK
-268 IENADGI
+268 IQNADGI
-275 YQSGITN
+275 YLSEITGDE
-282 ANEDYTQYIPRG
+282 EDYTQYIPRG
-294 YYEGDQRLEQYFR
+294 YYEGDLRLEQYFR

-316 FIQSNE
+316 FIQKEE
-322 DLDRSAFLITKALSE
+322 DLDRSALLITKALLE
-337 NKDAYQL
+337 NKEAYQL

-367 ASVVKETYGEKVTT
+367 VPVMKEAYGETTAT
-381 ADLPGSEKEFQQ
+381 ADLPGSEKEFKQ

-399 TLVAPQ
+399 MLSAPQ

-410 IADGENNVIPGFRFM
+410 IVDGENNVIPGFRFM

-438 LVYSNTGANSQ
+438 LIYSKVGENSQ
-449 GEKRMLPNVLDVP
+449 GQKRMLPDVLDVP
-462 AALGSDMALY
+462 AALGSDMALS
-472 ILEEDGATDY
+472 ILEQKGATDF

-489 ELLRAGLSQENETLW
+489 ELLKQGLSQENEALW

-531 QNEEWVKKDLECF
+531 QNEEWIKKDLECF
-544 AGSYAELKHDT
+544 AGSFAELKHDT

-581 PEPMVYER
+581 PEPLVYER
-589 FVALADMTAQGL
+589 FVSLADMTAQGL
-601 KEYGMLNASDE
+601 KEYGMLSASDE
-612 ENLNRLS
+612 ENLSRLS
-619 QMADQLLNISI
+619 QMAEKLLTISV

-657 YEAVKDNSDTEYV
+657 YEAVKDDSDSEYI
-670 YSQEFPAPIVAD
+670 YSEEFPAPIIAD

-693 VGTGQP
+693 VGTGKP
-699 SRICVVVQ
+699 ARIYVVVQ

-735 SKWRQMMGWQADENG
+735 SKWRQIMGWQADENG
-750 NYNQDKE
+750 NYSYEKK
-757 IEKPEWTKSYRYQH
+757 IEKPEWTMSYRYQY

>member
-1 MKRGRG
+1 MKR
-7 KKKKKWKK
+7 WKK
-15 VLAMTLVVSMLSGCA
+15 VLALILVVNVLSGCA
-30 MQEFV
+30 MQELLQV
-35 KVTKEESNTEEI
+35 TNEENSMEESETKETITEAEIEEDLHSVESEKLSKE
-47 KTEEA
+47 
-52 KTAVET
+52 
-58 EETLPSTEEENVSE
+58 
-72 GKKSIHEQIADRIG
+72 KKSIHEQIADRIG
-86 KTTQVSEEAA
+86 KTTQASMETRPLLIERVSE
-96 IGTKP
+96 TK
-101 RLIKSVKETKLVDIT
+101 VADIT
-116 PCVTSYTVDAGLSNV
+116 PCVTPYTIEAGLGNV

-137 YFTDEEK
+137 YLTDEEK
-144 EKIEKNGFVVSGS
+144 KKIEQNGFVVSGNG
-157 AGSEFFEI
+157 GSEFFEI

-171 GLIPNFITVDSLM
+171 ELIPNFITVDSLM

-196 NVEKNYLADN
+196 NIEKNYLAAN
-206 LTQLSAYMLE
+206 LTDLSAYML
-216 DANAQ
+216 DTSKLQ

-226 GSEWES
+226 GSEWER

-245 KLMDDKVTVS
+245 KLVDDKVTVS
-255 KDVQDIVSTELDR
+255 EDVQDIVATELDR
-268 IENADGI
+268 IKKADGI

-282 ANEDYTQYIPRG
+282 DNEDYTQYIPRG
-294 YYEGDQRLEQYFR
+294 YYEGDQKLEQYFR
-307 TMMWYGRIH
+307 AMMWYGRIH
-316 FIQSNE
+316 FIQSTE

-337 NKDAYQL
+337 DEEAYRL

-355 AGASDDNGVCEY
+355 SGASDDNGVCEY
-367 ASVVKETYGEKVTT
+367 APVIKEVYGEKATM
-381 ADLPGSEKEFQQ
+381 ADLPGSEKKFKQ

-399 TLVAPQ
+399 TLAAPQ

-410 IADGENNVIPGFRFM
+410 VADGESNVIRGFRFM
-425 GQRFSMDAAVMQK
+425 GQRFSMDATVMQK
-438 LVYSNTGANSQ
+438 LVYSNVGANSQ
-449 GEKRMLPNVLDVP
+449 GEKRMLPDVLDVP
-462 AALGSDMALY
+462 AALGSNMALN
-472 ILEEDGATDY
+472 ILEEEGAMDY

-489 ELLRAGLSQENETLW
+489 ELLKEGLSQENETLW

-544 AGSYAELKHDT
+544 AGSFAELKHDT

-567 GGYDEEPDFRGYVQ
+567 GGYEEEPDFRGYVQ
-581 PEPMVYER
+581 PEPIVYER
-589 FVALADMTAQGL
+589 FVTLSDMTAQGL
-601 KEYGMLNASDE
+601 EEYGMLSDSDA
-612 ENLNRLS
+612 ENLKRLS
-619 QMADQLLNISI
+619 QMANQMLTISI

-657 YEAVKDNSDTEYV
+657 YEAVKDNSDSEYI
-670 YSQEFPAPIVAD
+670 YCEDFPAAIIAD

-693 VGTGQP
+693 VGTGIP
-699 SRICVVVQ
+699 STIYVVVQ
-707 VDGKIKLASGSV
+707 VNGKIKLASGSV

-750 NYNQDKE
+750 NYNWNKSIDR
-757 IEKPEWTKSYRYQH
+757 PEWTKSYRYQY

>member
-1 MKRGRG
+1 MKR
-7 KKKKKWKK
+7 WKK
-15 VLAMTLVVSMLSGCA
+15 VLALILVVNVLSGCA
-30 MQEFV
+30 MQELLQV
-35 KVTKEESNTEEI
+35 TNEENSMEESETKETITEAEIEEDLHSVESEKLSKE
-47 KTEEA
+47 
-52 KTAVET
+52 
-58 EETLPSTEEENVSE
+58 
-72 GKKSIHEQIADRIG
+72 KKSIHEQIADRIG
-86 KTTQVSEEAA
+86 KTTQASMETRPLLIERVSE
-96 IGTKP
+96 TK
-101 RLIKSVKETKLVDIT
+101 VADIT
-116 PCVTSYTVDAGLSNV
+116 PCVTPYTIEAGLGNV

-137 YFTDEEK
+137 YLTDEEK
-144 EKIEKNGFVVSGS
+144 KKIEQNGFVVSGNG
-157 AGSEFFEI
+157 GSEFFEI

-171 GLIPNFITVDSLM
+171 ELIPNFITVDSLM

-196 NVEKNYLADN
+196 NIEKNYLAAN
-206 LTQLSAYMLE
+206 LTDLSACML
-216 DANAQ
+216 DTSKLQ

-226 GSEWES
+226 GSEWER

-245 KLMDDKVTVS
+245 KLVDDKVTVS
-255 KDVQDIVSTELDR
+255 EDVQDIVATELDR
-268 IENADGI
+268 IEKADGI

-282 ANEDYTQYIPRG
+282 DNEDYTQYIPRG
-294 YYEGDQRLEQYFR
+294 YYEGDQKLEQYFR
-307 TMMWYGRIH
+307 AMMWYGRIH
-316 FIQSNE
+316 FIQSTE

-337 NKDAYQL
+337 DEEAYRL

-355 AGASDDNGVCEY
+355 SGASDDNGVCEY
-367 ASVVKETYGEKVTT
+367 APVIKEVYGEKATM
-381 ADLPGSEKEFQQ
+381 ADLPGSEKKFKQ

-399 TLVAPQ
+399 TLATPQ

-410 IADGENNVIPGFRFM
+410 VADGESNVIQGFRFM
-425 GQRFSMDAAVMQK
+425 GQRFSMDATVMQK
-438 LVYSNTGANSQ
+438 LVYSNVGANSQ
-449 GEKRMLPNVLDVP
+449 GEKRMLPDILDVP
-462 AALGSDMALY
+462 AALGSNMALN
-472 ILEEDGATDY
+472 ILEEEGAMDY

-489 ELLRAGLSQENETLW
+489 ELLKEGLSQENETLW

-544 AGSYAELKHDT
+544 AGSFAELKHDT

-567 GGYDEEPDFRGYVQ
+567 GGYEEEPDFRGYVQ
-581 PEPMVYER
+581 PEPIVYER
-589 FVALADMTAQGL
+589 FVTLSDMTAQGL
-601 KEYGMLNASDE
+601 EEYGMLSDSDA
-612 ENLNRLS
+612 ENLKRLS
-619 QMADQLLNISI
+619 QMANQMLTISI

-657 YEAVKDNSDTEYV
+657 YEAVKDNSDSEYI
-670 YSQEFPAPIVAD
+670 YCEDFPAAIIAD

-693 VGTGQP
+693 VGTGIP
-699 SRICVVVQ
+699 STIYVVVQ
-707 VDGKIKLASGSV
+707 VNGKIKLASGSV

-750 NYNQDKE
+750 NYNWNKSIDR
-757 IEKPEWTKSYRYQH
+757 PEWTKSYRYQY

>member
-1 MKRGRG
+1 MKR
-7 KKKKKWKK
+7 WKK
-15 VLAMTLVVSMLSGCA
+15 VLALILVVNVLSGCA
-30 MQEFV
+30 MQELLQV
-35 KVTKEESNTEEI
+35 TNEENSMEESETKETITEAEIEEDLHSVESEKLSKE
-47 KTEEA
+47 
-52 KTAVET
+52 
-58 EETLPSTEEENVSE
+58 
-72 GKKSIHEQIADRIG
+72 KKSIHEQIADRIG
-86 KTTQVSEEAA
+86 KTTQASMETRPLLIERVSE
-96 IGTKP
+96 TK
-101 RLIKSVKETKLVDIT
+101 VADIT
-116 PCVTSYTVDAGLSNV
+116 PCVTPYTIEAGLGNV

-137 YFTDEEK
+137 YLTDEEK
-144 EKIEKNGFVVSGS
+144 KKIEQNGFVVSGNG
-157 AGSEFFEI
+157 GSEFFEI

-171 GLIPNFITVDSLM
+171 ELIPNFITVDSLM

-196 NVEKNYLADN
+196 NIEKNYLAAN
-206 LTQLSAYMLE
+206 LTDLSAYML
-216 DANAQ
+216 DTSKLQ

-226 GSEWES
+226 GSEWER

-245 KLMDDKVTVS
+245 KLVDDKVTVS
-255 KDVQDIVSTELDR
+255 EDVQDIVATELDR
-268 IENADGI
+268 IKKADGI

-282 ANEDYTQYIPRG
+282 DNEDYTQYIPRG
-294 YYEGDQRLEQYFR
+294 YYEGDQKLEQYFR
-307 TMMWYGRIH
+307 AMMWYGRIH
-316 FIQSNE
+316 FIQSTE

-337 NKDAYQL
+337 DEEAYRL

-355 AGASDDNGVCEY
+355 SGASDDNGVCEY
-367 ASVVKETYGEKVTT
+367 APVIKEVYGEKATM
-381 ADLPGSEKEFQQ
+381 ADLPGSEKKFKQ

-399 TLVAPQ
+399 TLATPQ

-410 IADGENNVIPGFRFM
+410 VADGESNVIQGFRFM
-425 GQRFSMDAAVMQK
+425 GQRFSMDATVMQK
-438 LVYSNTGANSQ
+438 LVYSNVGANSQ
-449 GEKRMLPNVLDVP
+449 GEKRMLPDVLDVP
-462 AALGSDMALY
+462 AALGSNMALN
-472 ILEEDGATDY
+472 ILEEEGAMDY

-489 ELLRAGLSQENETLW
+489 ELLKEGLSQENETLW

-544 AGSYAELKHDT
+544 AGSFAELKHDT

-567 GGYDEEPDFRGYVQ
+567 GGYEEEPDFRGYVQ
-581 PEPMVYER
+581 PEPIVYER
-589 FVALADMTAQGL
+589 FVTLSDMTAQGL
-601 KEYGMLNASDE
+601 EEYGMLSDSDA
-612 ENLNRLS
+612 ENLKRLS
-619 QMADQLLNISI
+619 QMANQMLTISI

-657 YEAVKDNSDTEYV
+657 YEAVKDNSDSEYI
-670 YSQEFPAPIVAD
+670 YCEDFPAAIIAD

-693 VGTGQP
+693 VGTGIP
-699 SRICVVVQ
+699 STIYVVVQ
-707 VDGKIKLASGSV
+707 VNGKIKLASGSV

-750 NYNQDKE
+750 NYNWNKSIDR
-757 IEKPEWTKSYRYQH
+757 PEWTKSYRYQY

>member
-1 MKRGRG
+1 MKR
-7 KKKKKWKK
+7 WKK
-15 VLAMTLVVSMLSGCA
+15 VLALILVVNVLSGCA
-30 MQEFV
+30 MQELLQV
-35 KVTKEESNTEEI
+35 TNEENSMEESETKETITEAEIEEDLHSVESEKLSKE
-47 KTEEA
+47 
-52 KTAVET
+52 
-58 EETLPSTEEENVSE
+58 
-72 GKKSIHEQIADRIG
+72 KKSIHEQIADRIG
-86 KTTQVSEEAA
+86 KTTQASMETRPLLIERVSE
-96 IGTKP
+96 TK
-101 RLIKSVKETKLVDIT
+101 VADIT
-116 PCVTSYTVDAGLSNV
+116 PCVTPYTIEAGLGNV

-137 YFTDEEK
+137 YLTDEEK
-144 EKIEKNGFVVSGS
+144 KKIEQNGFVVSGNG
-157 AGSEFFEI
+157 GSEFFEI

-171 GLIPNFITVDSLM
+171 ELIPNFITVDSLM

-196 NVEKNYLADN
+196 NIEKNYLAAN
-206 LTQLSAYMLE
+206 LTDLSACML
-216 DANAQ
+216 DTSKLQ

-226 GSEWES
+226 GSEWER

-245 KLMDDKVTVS
+245 KLVDDKVTVS
-255 KDVQDIVSTELDR
+255 EDVQDIVATELDR
-268 IENADGI
+268 IEKADGI

-282 ANEDYTQYIPRG
+282 DNEDYTQYIPRG
-294 YYEGDQRLEQYFR
+294 YYEGDQKLEQYFR
-307 TMMWYGRIH
+307 AMMWYGRIH
-316 FIQSNE
+316 FIQSTE

-337 NKDAYQL
+337 DEEAYRL

-355 AGASDDNGVCEY
+355 SGASDDNGVCEY
-367 ASVVKETYGEKVTT
+367 APVIKEVYGEKATM
-381 ADLPGSEKEFQQ
+381 ADLPGSEKKFKQ

-399 TLVAPQ
+399 TLATPQ

-410 IADGENNVIPGFRFM
+410 VADGESNVIRGFRFM
-425 GQRFSMDAAVMQK
+425 GQRFSMDATVMQK
-438 LVYSNTGANSQ
+438 LVYSNVGANSQ
-449 GEKRMLPNVLDVP
+449 GEKRMLPDVLDVP
-462 AALGSDMALY
+462 AALGSNMALN
-472 ILEEDGATDY
+472 ILEEEGAMDY

-489 ELLRAGLSQENETLW
+489 ELLKEGLSQENETLW

-544 AGSYAELKHDT
+544 AGSFAELKHDT

-567 GGYDEEPDFRGYVQ
+567 GGYEEEPDFRGYVQ
-581 PEPMVYER
+581 PEPIVYER
-589 FVALADMTAQGL
+589 FVTLSDMTAQGL
-601 KEYGMLNASDE
+601 EEYGMLSDSDA
-612 ENLNRLS
+612 ENLKRLS
-619 QMADQLLNISI
+619 QMANQMLTISI

-657 YEAVKDNSDTEYV
+657 YEAVKDNSDSEYI
-670 YSQEFPAPIVAD
+670 YCEDFPAAIIAD

-693 VGTGQP
+693 VGTGIP
-699 SRICVVVQ
+699 STIYVVVQ
-707 VDGKIKLASGSV
+707 VNGKIKLASGSV

-750 NYNQDKE
+750 NYNWNKSIDR
-757 IEKPEWTKSYRYQH
+757 PEWTKSYRYQY